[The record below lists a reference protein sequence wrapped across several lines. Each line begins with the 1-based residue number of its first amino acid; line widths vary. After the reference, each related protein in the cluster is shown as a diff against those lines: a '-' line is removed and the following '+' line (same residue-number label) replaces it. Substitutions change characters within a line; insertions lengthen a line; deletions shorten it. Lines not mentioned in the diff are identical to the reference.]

1 MWRCPVLSKVLTVR
15 AVPINVGRL
24 QTVKSTKLNERLISN
39 THLRLTLALA
49 VLLTSAYAWPGQFE
63 DGLNARDRGD
73 YSNAFNTF
81 KQLASSG
88 DASSQFQ
95 LSLLYSGG
103 KGVRVDNKQALY
115 WLQQAATRGN
125 TQAQSNLGVAFNMGR
140 GVPQDSIKAYAWLS
154 IAAAV
159 GDSMAATNRDVVA
172 RKLSPQQLE
181 QARGLAKDCQQG
193 NFKPCL

>member
-1 MWRCPVLSKVLTVR
+1 
-15 AVPINVGRL
+15 
-24 QTVKSTKLNERLISN
+24 VKSTKSISRPIS
-39 THLRLTLALA
+39 TEPLRPILAIL
-49 VLLTSAYAWPGQFE
+49 VLLTSTYAWPGQFE
-63 DGLNARDRGD
+63 DGLSARDRGD
-73 YSNAFNTF
+73 YSAAFNTF

-95 LSLLYSGG
+95 LSLLYSAG

-125 TQAQSNLGVAFNMGR
+125 AQAQSNLGVAFNMGR

-159 GDSMAATNRDVVA
+159 GDSMTATNRDVAA

-181 QARGLAKDCQQG
+181 QAKGLAKDCQQG

>member
-1 MWRCPVLSKVLTVR
+1 M
-15 AVPINVGRL
+15 
-24 QTVKSTKLNERLISN
+24 KSTTLIARLIASA
-39 THLRLTLALA
+39 HLQRVVAVS
-49 VLLTSAYAWPGQFE
+49 VLLTSASAWSGQFE

-73 YSNAFNTF
+73 YPSAVNTF

-95 LSLLYSGG
+95 LSLLYSAG
-103 KGVRVDNKQALY
+103 KGVRIDPKQALY
-115 WLQQAATRGN
+115 WLQQAAIRGN
-125 TQAQSNLGVAFNMGR
+125 AQAQSNLGVAFNMGR
-140 GVPQDSIKAYAWLS
+140 GVPQDPIKAYAWLS
-154 IAAAV
+154 IAVTA

-181 QARGLAKDCQQG
+181 QAKGLTKDCQQG